1 MVTGLGRW
9 RLLALGLAMTANS
22 LRAEPPYTPRNDM
35 VVVETV
41 RQPRLPGMASLGEL
55 RARWAAQP
63 TLVPA
68 ALAYARAAA
77 ELSRRDEDPRY
88 LGYAQAALAPW
99 WDRPDTPPEVLL
111 LRASLHLARM
121 DYAPAERD
129 LQALIGAD
137 VPEGHAA
144 RITRALLRLSQGDPV
159 AAAADCAAA
168 AAHVSALTAAS
179 CKAAVQGLQG
189 ASADALYALET
200 ALQRSADAPWSVELW
215 ARSVAAELALRI
227 GQTTRAQRH
236 FDAGLSRM
244 RAAGSTDP
252 GILAA
257 YADFLLHQGEAQQV
271 RDLLAPYLR
280 QDSLLLRLTLAE
292 LSVARHGDAAAG
304 ASATQHTRH
313 LALRFAEMRQRGD
326 RSHLSDQARFELDV
340 RSDPSAALAR
350 MTESWTYQ
358 RDPVDARL
366 LLRAA
371 RAARQPEAAAAV
383 DTWIASTG
391 VRDQR
396 LAAEQ
401 AASRQPASGR

>member
-1 MVTGLGRW
+1 VVTGLGRW
-9 RLLALGLAMTANS
+9 LPVLLGLVSATLPS
-22 LRAEPPYTPRNDM
+22 RAEPPYTPRNDA

-63 TLVPA
+63 KLVPA

-99 WDRPDTPPEVLL
+99 WDRPEAPPEVLL

-129 LQALIGAD
+129 LQALIAAG

-144 RITRALLRLSQGDPV
+144 RITRALLRLSQGDPA
-159 AAAADCAAA
+159 AAAADCDAA
-168 AAHVSALTAAS
+168 AAHVGALTAAS
-179 CKAAVQGLQG
+179 CMAAVRGLQG
-189 ASADALYALET
+189 AAADALDALEI
-200 ALQRSADAPWSVELW
+200 ALQLSADAPWSVELW

-227 GQTTRAQRH
+227 GQTARAQRH
-236 FDAGLSRM
+236 FEAGLNRM
-244 RAAGSTDP
+244 RAADTTDP

-257 YADFLLHQGEAQQV
+257 YADFLLHQGDAEQV
-271 RDLLAPYLR
+271 RDMLTPYPR

-292 LSVARHGDAAAG
+292 LSIARNGDAAAAAG
-304 ASATQHTRH
+304 ATQHTRH
-313 LALRFAEMRQRGD
+313 LTLRFAEMRQRGD
-326 RSHLSDQARFELDV
+326 RSHLRDQALFELDV
-340 RSDPSAALAR
+340 RRDPSAALAR
-350 MTESWTYQ
+350 MTESWAYQ

-371 RAARQPEAAAAV
+371 RAARQPDAAIAV
-383 DTWIASTG
+383 NAWIVGTG

-401 AASRQPASGR
+401 AAWRQQATGR

>member
-1 MVTGLGRW
+1 MGLGLGRG
-9 RLLALGLAMTANS
+9 LLVVLGLASTVS
-22 LRAEPPYTPRNDM
+22 PLRAEPPYTPRDDA
-35 VVVETV
+35 VVLETV

-55 RARWAAQP
+55 RAHWAAQP
-63 TLVPA
+63 KLVPA

-99 WDRPDTPPEVLL
+99 WDRPEPPPEVLL

-129 LQALIGAD
+129 LQALIAAG
-137 VPEGHAA
+137 VPEAHSA
-144 RITRALLRLSQGDPV
+144 RITRALLRLSQGDPM
-159 AAAADCAAA
+159 AAAADCDAAA
-168 AAHVSALTAAS
+168 SHVGALTAAS
-179 CKAAVQGLQG
+179 CLAAVRGLQG
-189 ASADALYALET
+189 ASADALDALET

-227 GQTTRAQRH
+227 GQAARAQQH
-236 FDAGLSRM
+236 FEAGLQRM
-244 RAAGSTDP
+244 RAADTTDP
-252 GILAA
+252 GLLAA
-257 YADFLLHQGEAQQV
+257 FADFLLQQGDARRV
-271 RDLLAPYLR
+271 RDLLAPYPR

-292 LSVARHGDAAAG
+292 LSIARSGDAAA
-304 ASATQHTRH
+304 AARATQHTRH

-326 RSHLSDQARFELDV
+326 RSHLRDQALFELDV
-340 RSDPSAALAR
+340 RGDPSAALAR
-350 MTESWTYQ
+350 MTESWAYQ

-371 RAARQPEAAAAV
+371 RAARQPEATTAV
-383 DTWIASTG
+383 NTWITGTG

-401 AASRQPASGR
+401 AAWRQQASGR